1 MTLPAPPGDPA
12 ELADF
17 PSRDV
22 PADFPY
28 TRIHHDRFEAEWFC
42 SCGRCRFDPPPG
54 AAFGTCYLAGH
65 PLGAFVEKFGR
76 LRVVPRSLVDQH
88 ALATLQVPSPLRVAD
103 ATDRRILGRWGLSAE
118 LWAGDDYA
126 GSQRWAER
134 LHQAGFAGI
143 WYSAR
148 HDVHGDFHSL
158 AVFGKPGY
166 QPDALL
172 RYSDGPI
179 PQRLLDEAT
188 VRFGIEVLPTGTL

>member
-42 SCGRCRFDPPPG
+42 CCGRCRFDPPPG

-76 LRVVPRSLVDQH
+76 LRGG
-88 ALATLQVPSPLRVAD
+88 APLS
-103 ATDRRILGRWGLSAE
+103 G
-118 LWAGDDYA
+118 
-126 GSQRWAER
+126 
-134 LHQAGFAGI
+134 
-143 WYSAR
+143 
-148 HDVHGDFHSL
+148 
-158 AVFGKPGY
+158 
-166 QPDALL
+166 
-172 RYSDGPI
+172 
-179 PQRLLDEAT
+179 
-188 VRFGIEVLPTGTL
+188 